1 MRRFKDFKQKT
12 EVYELGRVLLHNC
25 FIKACHTGAL
35 HLLHECHA
43 GQQKCYGVASAHV
56 YCGANSEPRN
66 NQSDMS
72 HHQIQRLFSLLVLTL
87 AFTSGF
93 IIMSIELLGGRI
105 LAPYFGSSIYVWG
118 SIITIF
124 MLSLAIGYLTGGRL
138 SMNQPSLKRYG
149 LFYIGAAL
157 ALLPTIFFGEYMMDA
172 VFLRLEDPRYGSL
185 VASMFLFFVPTVI
198 LGMIAPYSVRLLV
211 ESAHESGRIAGG
223 LYFVSTLGSALG
235 TLATSFYLVLWFE
248 VNQILLTMVAVLLFA
263 GLVAIASNLYLTPAR
278 RGSEE

>member
-1 MRRFKDFKQKT
+1 
-12 EVYELGRVLLHNC
+12 
-25 FIKACHTGAL
+25 
-35 HLLHECHA
+35 
-43 GQQKCYGVASAHV
+43 
-56 YCGANSEPRN
+56 
-66 NQSDMS
+66 MS
-72 HHQIQRLFSLLVLTL
+72 HHQVQRLFSLLVLTL

-211 ESAHESGRIAGG
+211 ERAHESGRIAGG